1 MLHNVG
7 VVVEG
12 VLSSGARAYG
22 KIAIVVTDYLQMER
36 VVEAWECVTGKHGTY
51 VELSDQTFE
60 DVWGKA
66 GAEIAAQMRWS
77 EQFPT
82 WEEFFPERVI
92 SFEQLG
98 VQGKIRNVQQALQD
112 IKDSL
117 I

>member
-12 VLSSGARAYG
+12 VLSSGARADG

-82 WEEFFPERVI
+82 WEEIFLKGLSALRSWVSKERFATFSRHYKI
-92 SFEQLG
+92 S
-98 VQGKIRNVQQALQD
+98 KIL
-112 IKDSL
+112 
-117 I
+117 